1 MTFREHQDA
10 LRASQQ
16 HVLDRPAPAPA
27 DPPRTQRRVAMWV
40 VGALVII
47 GGIAIVR
54 GCDGASAAEIDAQR
68 PHEIWALRS
77 GATYSETMLNLV
89 RITAPEQKP
98 YPSRADCM
106 IAITG
111 VRIDKLLGGQ
121 GGWRLRC
128 EPIDERRV
136 N

>member
-27 DPPRTQRRVAMWV
+27 DPPRTQRRLAMWV
-40 VGALVII
+40 GGALLVI
-47 GGIAIVR
+47 GGIALAR
-54 GCDGASAAEIDAQR
+54 GVLGAEIDAQR

-77 GATYSETMLNLV
+77 GAQYSETMLNLV
-89 RITAPEQKP
+89 RIAAPEQKP